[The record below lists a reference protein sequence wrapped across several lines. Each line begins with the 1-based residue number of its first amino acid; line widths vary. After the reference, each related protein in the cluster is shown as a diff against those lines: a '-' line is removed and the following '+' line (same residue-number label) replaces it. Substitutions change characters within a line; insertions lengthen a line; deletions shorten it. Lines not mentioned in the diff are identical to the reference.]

1 MFEDWK
7 AAWREAVENFYRE
20 LNEGEGPVNARL
32 HAMRREISA
41 ANGELRRLEAELA
54 RARKAADEE
63 RAEEAVC
70 RRRQTAAQRI
80 EDAETAR
87 LAGEWAE
94 RHARRARVLEQKVEA
109 LRAEHEM
116 RAGDI
121 AEMEAALAAASEA
134 AAVEAGGEP
143 ASAGVGGGT
152 PPGPSPEEDEARAAQ
167 DREFRRLDREAR
179 ERAAEARLDELKKRM
194 R

>member
-1 MFEDWK
+1 M
-7 AAWREAVENFYRE
+7 
-20 LNEGEGPVNARL
+20 NARL

-41 ANGELRRLEAELA
+41 ANGELRRLETELA
-54 RARKAADEE
+54 RARKAVDEE

-70 RRRQTAAQRI
+70 RRRQVAAERI

-87 LAGEWAE
+87 IAGEWAD
-94 RHARRARVLEQKVEA
+94 RHARRARVLEQKAEA

-116 RAGDI
+116 RAGDV
-121 AEMEAALAAASEA
+121 AEMEAALAAAGEA
-134 AAVEAGGEP
+134 AAAEAGPAQAGAGEG
-143 ASAGVGGGT
+143 AGGAV
-152 PPGPSPEEDEARAAQ
+152 PPGRSAEEEEAKAAQ

-179 ERAAEARLDELKKRM
+179 ERAAEARLEELKKRM

>member
-7 AAWREAVENFYRE
+7 AAWREAVESFYRE

-32 HAMRREISA
+32 HAMRREIAA
-41 ANGELRRLEAELA
+41 ANGELRRLEAEIA
-54 RARKAADEE
+54 RARKAVDEE

-70 RRRQTAAQRI
+70 RRRQAAAQRI

-94 RHARRARVLEQKVEA
+94 RHARRARVLEQKLEA

-116 RAGDI
+116 RAGDL
-121 AEMEAALAAASEA
+121 AEMEAALAAASDA
-134 AAVEAGGEP
+134 AAVEAGQGP
-143 ASAGVGGGT
+143 AGAGVGGGT

-179 ERAAEARLDELKKRM
+179 ERAAEARLEELKKRM